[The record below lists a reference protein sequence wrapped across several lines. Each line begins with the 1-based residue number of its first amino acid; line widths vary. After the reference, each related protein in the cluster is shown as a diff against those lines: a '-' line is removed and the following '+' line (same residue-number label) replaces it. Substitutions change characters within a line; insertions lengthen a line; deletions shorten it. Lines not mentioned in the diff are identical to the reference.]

1 MQALSAGD
9 ISKPT
14 KGTGF
19 SLLIIIIIII
29 INRFV

>member
-1 MQALSAGD
+1 MQALSGGD

-29 INRFV
+29 NRFV